1 MKQISKSEENRM
13 LDAINAAVTK
23 CASGADP
30 SQTVADMAIQQ
41 NLSTEEAARVCETV
55 NKIASIEYLSNH
67 PEARDAVFPLAD
79 RSSVIQMMRD
89 SRKVATDPFK
99 FRKTASEGL
108 PFLTNAEKQATL
120 KNSEPVPG
128 VDPKWQYSATWEKM
142 QAHSAA
148 LKMASEEAR
157 LERLKLEIA
166 FDDLAK
172 RFDRLSKEASDDI
185 ARYAIHF
192 YGADGHRFLN
202 ALENVGVEPFERLDK
217 PCVKTGSDLERR
229 VDKFMK
235 DTDNYLALRY
245 ASNFFREAVK
255 EAAAGVTMPPPMLR
269 NPAVE
274 SDPVVQEI
282 DEQWKRNHPGKDIS
296 PEERA
301 KPDWAAAAKEL
312 NSPIEELAKRRG
324 LIENEMIKSID
335 NPVQRAQEEMLKRHA
350 DAAYEAAKRR
360 KEMMSTMFDTAGNTS
375 KSVGGFIDDLVGTA
389 VDNTKSALLTGV
401 QAMQQANVIRQALAQ
416 PNLKGNEYSDPL
428 SLSATKYLDN
438 LDLHDAF
445 AKAYLSDPYLR
456 QYPPEEVAEAYN
468 LVHEVAPDLITKQS
482 SPHVVAAMLRKYLAN
497 SNQIDPLEIRDLTST
512 EKDRKQIE
520 LTDRQIENYKKNKP
534 AAK

>member
-13 LDAINAAVTK
+13 LGAITAVVTK

-30 SQTVADMAIQQ
+30 SQTVADMAVQQ
-41 NLSTEEAARVCETV
+41 NLSTEEASRVCEAV
-55 NKIASIEYLSNH
+55 NKIASIEYLSKH
-67 PEARDAVFPLAD
+67 PEARDATFPLAN
-79 RSSVIQMMRD
+79 SKEVVQMMRD
-89 SRKVATDPFK
+89 SLKVAADPFR
-99 FRKTASEGL
+99 FRKTASEGIHT
-108 PFLTNAEKQATL
+108 LTAEEKMATL

-128 VDPKWQYSATWEKM
+128 IDPKWQYSATWDKM

-157 LERLKLEIA
+157 LERLRLELD

-202 ALENVGVEPFERLDK
+202 ALENVGIEPFERLDK
-217 PCVKTGSDLERR
+217 PCMKTGSDLERR

-255 EAAAGVTMPPPMLR
+255 EAAAGVTMPPPMPR
-269 NPAVE
+269 NPAFE
-274 SDPVVQEI
+274 NDPIVKEI
-282 DEQWKRNHPGKDIS
+282 DEQWKRKHPGKNVS
-296 PEERA
+296 PEERI
-301 KPDWAAAAKEL
+301 KPDWSDAANEL
-312 NSPIEELAKRRG
+312 NIPIEVLAKRRK
-324 LIENEMIKSID
+324 LVEDEMIKGID

-360 KEMMSTMFDTAGNTS
+360 KELASTVFDTAGNSS
-375 KSVGGFIDDLVGTA
+375 KAVSGFIDDLVGSA

-428 SLSATKYLDN
+428 SLKATKYLDN

-468 LVHEVAPDLITKQS
+468 LVHEVAPDLITKQA

-497 SNQIDPLEIRDLTST
+497 NNQIDPLEIKDLTST

-534 AAK
+534 VAK